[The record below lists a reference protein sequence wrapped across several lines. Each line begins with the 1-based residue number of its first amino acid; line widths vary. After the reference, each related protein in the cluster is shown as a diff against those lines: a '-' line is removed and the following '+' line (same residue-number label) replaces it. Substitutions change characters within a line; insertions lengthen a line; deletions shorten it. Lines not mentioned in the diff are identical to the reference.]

1 MANLDAPNGLIPIG
15 TMSGAD
21 YHGKLRR
28 VAFLTGNATA
38 TFIGDLIKLAGS
50 ASPDGTAVA
59 VAQAA
64 AGDAAVG
71 VLVAL
76 DPLNPSTLG
85 ESTLSTANYRRAS
98 TLRYGCAAFGADVLY
113 SCQEDSDGGALAVT
127 DASDNINVIVGA
139 GSTITGLSGMELD
152 SSSADTANTLQL
164 RLHGIDTSLNNVLGT
179 NCRWIVSINL
189 NQDLITTGVA

>member
-1 MANLDAPNGLIPIG
+1 MANQNAPTGLTPIG

-59 VAQAA
+59 VAQSA
-64 AGDAAVG
+64 AGDASVG
-71 VLVAL
+71 VLISL
-76 DPLNPSTLG
+76 DELNPSTLG
-85 ESTLSTANYRRAS
+85 ESALSTANYRRAS
-98 TLRYGCAAFGADVLY
+98 TLRYGYAAFGSDVLY
-113 SCQEDSDGGALAVT
+113 TCQEDSDGGALAVT
-127 DASDNINVIVGA
+127 DASDNINVIVGS
-139 GSTITGLSGMELD
+139 GSTVTGLSGMQLD

-164 RLHGIDTSLNNVLGT
+164 RLHAIDTTLSNVLGT
-179 NCRWIVSINL
+179 NCRWVVSINL